1 MFQIVKTLTGYADTP
16 LTLLSFDGN
25 NGWGPE
31 DGLIIDGNGNLFA
44 TTSSGGGHDLGTVFE
59 IVKMPRAGYAST
71 PNTLVSFDSWDEA
84 RPSGNGQYPSGS
96 LIATLNGNLFGTTLS
111 GGANHYGTVFEI
123 TGSGFAPFIV
133 NGDIL
138 WQNDN
143 GQAAIWLMH
152 GLNPIAETG
161 VGANPSPSWHVKE
174 AGDFN
179 YDGSSDILWQN
190 DNGQAAIW
198 LMNGA
203 SPLDQST
210 IDLPQGPDW
219 T

>member
-1 MFQIVKTLTGYADTP
+1 MATATSFGTTESGGAHDDGTVFEIVKTATGYADTPTTLVSFDGADGAEPRGSLIADASGNLFGTTFGGGGQDSGTVFQIVKTPTGYADTP

-31 DGLIIDGNGNLFA
+31 DGLIIDGNGNLFG

-111 GGANHYGTVFEI
+111 GGANHYGTAFRDYRQRI
-123 TGSGFAPFIV
+123 
-133 NGDIL
+133 
-138 WQNDN
+138 
-143 GQAAIWLMH
+143 
-152 GLNPIAETG
+152 
-161 VGANPSPSWHVKE
+161 
-174 AGDFN
+174 
-179 YDGSSDILWQN
+179 
-190 DNGQAAIW
+190 
-198 LMNGA
+198 
-203 SPLDQST
+203 
-210 IDLPQGPDW
+210 GPVHRQW
-219 T
+219 RHPVAKR